1 MVKIEIKEK
10 KFNEIK
16 ILENI
21 NISLYD
27 GEFLSIIGP
36 SGCGKTTLLNIVS
49 SLDKDF
55 VGNINLFSSNIGFVF
70 QDSRLLPWLNIKE
83 NLLLISKDKN
93 LETINELLKIVG
105 LEDILETYPKN
116 LSGGMA
122 RRISFVRAFVNK
134 PKILFLDEPF
144 VSLDYPTATSLKKD
158 FLKLCKKF
166 NTTVILVT
174 HDLSEAIFLSNRI
187 LFFSKNPAT
196 CIFEYENKNNQEFN
210 LKKLDEL
217 NNELLG
223 GGVAFGIKQKKLRIE
238 IKTL

>member
-134 PKILFLDEPF
+134 PKI
-144 VSLDYPTATSLKKD
+144 TSVM
-158 FLKLCKKF
+158 
-166 NTTVILVT
+166 TTSMI
-174 HDLSEAIFLSNRI
+174 I
-187 LFFSKNPAT
+187 
-196 CIFEYENKNNQEFN
+196 
-210 LKKLDEL
+210 
-217 NNELLG
+217 G
-223 GGVAFGIKQKKLRIE
+223 
-238 IKTL
+238 

>member
-1 MVKIEIKEK
+1 MIKINIKEK
-10 KFNEIK
+10 KFNDIK
-16 ILENI
+16 VLENI

-36 SGCGKTTLLNIVS
+36 SGCGKTTFLNIIS

-55 VGNINLFSSNIGFVF
+55 SGSVKLFSSNIGFVF
-70 QDSRLLPWLNIKE
+70 QDSRLLPWLNIKQ
-83 NLLLISKDKN
+83 NLLLVSKDKD
-93 LETINELLKIVG
+93 LKIIEELLEIVG
-105 LEDILETYPKN
+105 LKDILETYPKD

-122 RRISFVRAFVNK
+122 RRVSFVRAFINR

-166 NTTVILVT
+166 NTTVVLVT
-174 HDLSEAIFLSNRI
+174 HDLSEAIYLSTRI

-196 CIFEYENKNNQEFN
+196 IIYEYENSNNQEFN
-210 LKKLDEL
+210 QKNIDGLKNQLLETYPNILEGYLCKKL
-217 NNELLG
+217 
-223 GGVAFGIKQKKLRIE
+223 F
-238 IKTL
+238 

>member
-55 VGNINLFSSNIGFVF
+55 VGNINLFSLNIGFVF

-187 LFFSKNPAT
+187 LFLSKNPAT

-210 LKKLDEL
+210 LKKIDEL
-217 NNELLG
+217 KNELLELYPHILEG
-223 GGVAFGIKQKKLRIE
+223 FL
-238 IKTL
+238 